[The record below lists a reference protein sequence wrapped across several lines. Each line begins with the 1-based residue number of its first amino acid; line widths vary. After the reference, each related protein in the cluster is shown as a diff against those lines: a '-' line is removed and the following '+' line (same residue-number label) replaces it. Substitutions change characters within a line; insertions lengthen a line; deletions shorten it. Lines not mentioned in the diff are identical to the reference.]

1 MGILSKIKESLKK
14 RKEEKIARE
23 LADEEA
29 KKEIENLAVDLNK
42 EVLDIYSQINEVD
55 AEKRA
60 ELAGRADTCIKRYLD
75 KVYKVQAEIEIAKEV
90 YESYKNDDHLV
101 AHLSDQEMERELNYL
116 MTEVNKKEIA
126 ARQLNASFKAAVSL
140 KSVFEGEQNFVNDK
154 DMQAV
159 IDGKKSYDEIYSEAR
174 YQAENYHGAY
184 FSKSEPIFSSE
195 MLSFIG
201 KVASAVTMAQGIAEN
216 NPAKTVAGAML
227 YRTNSKID
235 KNKENEQEAK
245 QKGED

>member
-1 MGILSKIKESLKK
+1 MGIFDKIKESLKK
-14 RKEEKIARE
+14 RKEEK
-23 LADEEA
+23 LAQKMAEEEA
-29 KKEIENLAVDLNK
+29 RKEIENFAVDLNK
-42 EVLDIYSQINEVD
+42 EVLEIYSQINEVD
-55 AEKRA
+55 AGKRA
-60 ELAGRADTCIKRYLD
+60 ELAGRADACIQRYLD

-101 AHLSDQEMERELNYL
+101 ARLSDQEMERELNYL

-126 ARQLNASFKAAVSL
+126 ARQLNASFKAAVTL
-140 KSVFEGEQNFVNDK
+140 KSVFNGEQNFVNEK
-154 DMQAV
+154 EMQAV
-159 IDGKKSYDEIYSEAR
+159 INGKKSYDEIYSEAR
-174 YQAENYHGAY
+174 YQAENYHSAY